1 MYYTIHLNFCQVKK
15 GTKKMKDDTDDA
27 DAERVAL
34 RQMIAV
40 AAKQCKDTSTLD
52 LVYQLLTYENKDDR
66 L

>member
-1 MYYTIHLNFCQVKK
+1 
-15 GTKKMKDDTDDA
+15 MKDDTDDA